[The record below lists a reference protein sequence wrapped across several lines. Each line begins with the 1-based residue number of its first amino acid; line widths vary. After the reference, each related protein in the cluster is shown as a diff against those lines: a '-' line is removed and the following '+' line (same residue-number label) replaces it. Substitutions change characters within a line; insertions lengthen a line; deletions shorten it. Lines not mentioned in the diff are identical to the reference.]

1 MHSKAET
8 IHILLIDDD
17 EDDFMIIRDYLSELD
32 HQENYGL
39 DWVQTYQAG
48 LMNIQKDS
56 HDIYLID
63 YYLGDHSGLDL
74 LDEALRAGCMSPLIV
89 ITGQSDP
96 EIDQAALLAG
106 ATDYLVKNKL
116 DGALL
121 ERSIRYAVERNR
133 LLNRIRDLAV
143 RDALTQLYNRREL
156 QRFLE
161 YELIKCRRY
170 IHPLSLL
177 LIDIDNFKDIN
188 DQFGHRT
195 GDEVLL
201 CVAQALAKNIRG
213 CDLAARYGGDE
224 FIIVLPE
231 TPAHKAWYC
240 AERLRKLVESIP
252 FRVIKNDE
260 RSEKI
265 ELTISTGV
273 VDYPNNGDASE
284 VLIDQADKALYK
296 AKDKGCNQV
305 IVLSAEE
312 IN

>member
-1 MHSKAET
+1 MQSKTET

-17 EDDFMIIRDYLSELD
+17 EDDFVILRDYLAELD
-32 HQENYGL
+32 HQEKYGL

-48 LMNIQKDS
+48 LLNIQKDS

-74 LDEALRAGCMSPLIV
+74 LDEALRAGCQAPLIV
-89 ITGQSDP
+89 ITGQSAP

-106 ATDYLVKNKL
+106 ATDYLVKDKL
-116 DGALL
+116 DGASL
-121 ERSIRYAVERNR
+121 ERSIRYALERNR

-143 RDALTQLYNRREL
+143 RDSLTQLYNRREL
-156 QRFLE
+156 HRFLE

-170 IHPLSLL
+170 IHPISLL
-177 LIDIDNFKDIN
+177 LIDIDHFKKIN

-195 GDEVLL
+195 GDEVLQ

-224 FIIVLPE
+224 FILVLPE

-240 AERLRKLVESIP
+240 AERLRKLVQSIP

-273 VDYPNNGDASE
+273 VEYPENGEDTE
-284 VLIDQADKALYK
+284 TLIDQADKALYK
-296 AKDKGCNQV
+296 AKDLGCNKV
-305 IVLSAEE
+305 IVLSDEE
-312 IN
+312 TS